1 MDRQQLLHRLASSN
15 ATFFHEFLH
24 EYSRIWPIGVN
35 NMASDLLHTC
45 IVVSNPLISY
55 VDIISNL
62 VICMST
68 LWSILQKY

>member
-35 NMASDLLHTC
+35 

-55 VDIISNL
+55 VDIIFNL
-62 VICMST
+62 VICMSA